1 VVRDAIETIQ
11 DLHGLVQGTVGQIRR
26 LDDSS
31 QEIGAITGL
40 IAEICERTRVLSL
53 NAAIQAASAG
63 AAGRGFSAVA
73 EEMQR
78 LVLRTADAARRIA
91 VLVELQQSDT
101 LGASGAME
109 RATEGVAESARQAAA
124 AEAAL
129 AEIQHATRALTD
141 QVAGGLVRASRDAEV
156 AARLASTLHRAEAEP
171 AQGDRR

>member
-109 RATEGVAESARQAAA
+109 RATEGVAESARQADAA
-124 AEAAL
+124 AAAL
-129 AEIQHATRALTD
+129 AEIQQATRALTD

-171 AQGDRR
+171 AQADRR